1 MKRVEKNMRIRTVK
15 VSDKGQISIPIDI
28 RNSLGLRRGDELIL
42 IQIDNK
48 ILMEKPVRIAKKAKT
63 SFRYLL
69 KHSEKVAS
77 KLWENKEDEVWDTV

>member
-1 MKRVEKNMRIRTVK
+1 MEKDMKVKTVK
-15 VSDKGQISIPIDI
+15 ISDKGQIAIPIDI
-28 RNSLGLRRGDELIL
+28 RNSLGLRRGDELVL
-42 IQIDNK
+42 IQTDNK
-48 ILMEKPVRIAKKAKT
+48 ILIEKPIKIAKKTKT